1 MKEINGYIIKTFY
14 AGMTGY
20 SIWKDGVEV
29 YFGYS
34 TSEVIERFGFNP
46 NED

>member
-1 MKEINGYIIKTFY
+1 MKETNGYIVKTFN

-34 TSEVIERFGFNP
+34 PSEVIERLGFNP